1 VVGWPFRR
9 PAQRTMKQIGD
20 LEAKNE
26 LGALLD
32 LVEHGEEVLITRRGK
47 AVAKLVP
54 ARSKADVEE
63 ALAAGRRI
71 RERAKKLG
79 LGPFD
84 WEEWKA
90 YRDEG
95 RR

>member
-1 VVGWPFRR
+1 MLGWPHSQHL
-9 PAQRTMKQIGD
+9 QRTMKQVGD
-20 LEAKNE
+20 LEAKDE

-32 LVEHGEEVLITRRGK
+32 LVAHGEEVLITRRGK
-47 AVAKLVP
+47 AVARLVP
-54 ARSKADVEE
+54 ARSQARVEE

>member
-1 VVGWPFRR
+1 MVGWPYRQPVQR
-9 PAQRTMKQIGD
+9 PMKEVGD
-20 LEAKNE
+20 LEAKSE

-47 AVAKLVP
+47 AVARLVP
-54 ARSKADVEE
+54 VRSQASVEE

>member
-1 VVGWPFRR
+1 MIDWSYSQF
-9 PAQRTMKQIGD
+9 AQRTMKQVGD

-47 AVAKLVP
+47 AVAKRVP
-54 ARSKADVEE
+54 ARSKASIEE

-84 WEEWKA
+84 WEEWKE